1 MRRRPPRSTRTD
13 TRFPYTTLFR
23 SLEGK
28 LIETRS
34 AAARFKRQVM
44 ALSSD
49 LDDAEASYSGA
60 VQQRTALEQR
70 VSALESDLVQARS
83 RGAALETDLR
93 KVIGRLER
101 ATGDDGVEQT
111 DDIRHQVDGLLEQLA
126 SLHAAHESVLDRLS
140 QRTLTNIEE
149 EIGRANV

>member
-1 MRRRPPRSTRTD
+1 
-13 TRFPYTTLFR
+13 
-23 SLEGK
+23 
-28 LIETRS
+28 
-34 AAARFKRQVM
+34 M

-101 ATGDDGVEQT
+101 ATGDDGLEQT
-111 DDIRHQVDGLLEQLA
+111 DDLRPQVDGLLEQLA
-126 SLHAAHESVLDRLS
+126 SLHPAHESVPDCLRP
-140 QRTLTNIEE
+140 RTLTNIQEPQRLTSKIE
-149 EIGRANV
+149 QASD